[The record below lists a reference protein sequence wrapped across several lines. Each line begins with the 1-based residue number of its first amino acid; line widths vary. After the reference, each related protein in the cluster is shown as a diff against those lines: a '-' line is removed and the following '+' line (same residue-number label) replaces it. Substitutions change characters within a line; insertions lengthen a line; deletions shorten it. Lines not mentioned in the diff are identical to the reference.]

1 MENSYPRKINIRF
14 PVFLFLSFRF
24 DKKRH
29 CLVIKKKKKRKT
41 GIERNV
47 TPGKW
52 KWIEPYQ
59 EIDLMVPGY
68 FVDFIVL
75 PSFLIA
81 RFLLSRILA
90 EWNWSFF
97 RSIYTEKLLS
107 FLSPI
112 TNPRSETWNWQS
124 TIVCTLCVLLTH
136 SSYFD
141 VFEGSKLIAVLL
153 VKKCLFFVKNRI
165 LAG

>member
-1 MENSYPRKINIRF
+1 MGNSYPRKINIRF
-14 PVFLFLSFRF
+14 LISFFSFRQKAPLSC
-24 DKKRH
+24 D
-29 CLVIKKKKKRKT
+29 KKKKRKNV
-41 GIERNV
+41 IERNV

-75 PSFLIA
+75 PSLLIA